1 MGRFTQ
7 WLNSNLPRT
16 GRMIKESGGFINEAD
31 GHELFRQSD
40 VTSMSRDST
49 LYRGFWQGTIAG
61 GTVEEF
67 VIDVPAGVDMF
78 GIVRTSQV
86 EDESVRTEFLSCTG
100 FVSAEGPIDGLS
112 LDRRTGK
119 KSVSQCKIHRAS
131 SLSGVIVH
139 SPEIALSVQTATA
152 TRLPTVQTEAGAQ
165 PAFDVNE
172 LPAFRYTNDTGGDAR
187 LALYLF
193 WQELATV

>member
-16 GRMIKESGGFINEAD
+16 GRMILEDGGFLNEAD
-31 GHELFRQSD
+31 GQAFTRELD
-40 VTSMSRDST
+40 VAAASRDGT
-49 LYRGFWQGTIAG
+49 LYRGFWQGIVAG
-61 GTVEEF
+61 GTSEEF
-67 VIDVPAGVDMF
+67 VIDIPPGVEMF
-78 GIVRTSQV
+78 GFVRTSQV
-86 EDESVRTEFLSCTG
+86 EDESLRMEFLSCTG

-119 KSVSQCKIHRAS
+119 KSVSQCKLHRVS
-131 SLSGVIVH
+131 SLTGVIVH
-139 SPEIALSVQTATA
+139 SPVIALTVQTSTA
-152 TRLPTVQTEAGAQ
+152 TRLPSVQTEIGAQ
-165 PAFDVNE
+165 PGFDENE

-193 WQELATV
+193 WQEL